1 MKRKFM
7 LAGVLSCFMLLAKPQ
22 RVNAQISIDITAVQ
36 RLVELKNL
44 VDKAKKQLAQLQ
56 TSNKINNGTRMN
68 TSAILETQIEIENLL
83 RTADEFLNVAAK
95 FHKLNDVGFY
105 EKYAEHSKRDI
116 TEFINALEWG
126 QGKII
131 SAIQKDKLN
140 EKTGTDLY
148 DFVMTGYTA
157 ESPSVIPDMMSYW
170 ESKKDYSV
178 RTYGLQTAMQKRKM
192 QQAMTYYRMADE
204 LEKKAFAITMGVSG
218 AIEGIP
224 LQVKNKGMFS
234 TPFGSP
240 GGMFDDPF
248 NFDNTM
254 NDGALGGAV
263 GQAVGNAMNAGN
275 GGLLGLLGD
284 LFDGK
289 EREKQK
295 SLLQR
300 MIEED
305 MKRTTRQQMGS
316 FGGSVASGE
325 YEKFD
330 QPLSIGQPFG
340 TEATGMRITTGE
352 RISNMKGAID
362 LYVKA
367 AELRER
373 ADVLMLDAV
382 TRTPEQKYIDGVRE
396 RTFQRDALVTIKL

>member
-1 MKRKFM
+1 MKRKIM
-7 LAGVLSCFMLLAKPQ
+7 LAGVISCFMLLAKPQ

-44 VDKAKKQLAQLQ
+44 VHKAKKQLAQLQ

-68 TSAILETQIEIENLL
+68 TGAILETQIEIENLL

-95 FHKLNDVGFY
+95 FHRLNDVSLY
-105 EKYAEHSKRDI
+105 ENYAESSRRDI
-116 TEFINALEWG
+116 ADYINALEWS

-131 SAIQKDKLN
+131 SAIQTDKLS

-192 QQAMTYYRMADE
+192 QQAMVYYRMADE
-204 LEKKAFAITMGVSG
+204 LEKKALAIKMSVSG
-218 AIEGIP
+218 AIEGKP

-240 GGMFDDPF
+240 GGLFDDPF

-254 NDGALGGAV
+254 NDGALGGAL
-263 GQAVGNAMNAGN
+263 GQAISSQMNAGN

-284 LFDGK
+284 LFGGKAHEK
-289 EREKQK
+289 EREMI
-295 SLLQR
+295 QR

-305 MKRTTRQQMGS
+305 MKRTTRQQMSG
-316 FGGSVASGE
+316 FGGSVASSE
-325 YEKFD
+325 YDKLD
-330 QPLSIGQPFG
+330 QALPTGQPFG
-340 TEATGMRITTGE
+340 TEANGMRITTGE

-373 ADVLMLDAV
+373 ADVLMLEAV
-382 TRTPEQKYIDGVRE
+382 TRTPEQKYVDGVRE